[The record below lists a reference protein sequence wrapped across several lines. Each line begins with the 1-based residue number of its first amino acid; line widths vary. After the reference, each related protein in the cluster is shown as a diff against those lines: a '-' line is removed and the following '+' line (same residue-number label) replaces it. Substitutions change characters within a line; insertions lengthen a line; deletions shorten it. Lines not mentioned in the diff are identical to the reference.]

1 MLFDEVVF
9 IIETILHEGIEHIKQ
24 KVKEGYLYGMTPL
37 I

>member
-9 IIETILHEGIEHIKQ
+9 IIETILKVGLENIKQ
-24 KVKEGYLYGMTPL
+24 LSFKKDGL